1 MSLNSNEIQRLK
13 RALSAGNY
21 SPATIFMYQKKLAAF
36 LDYNGGQIDDLTAA
50 DVNDYLAT
58 ISSTTGRIQTA
69 AAIKSYY
76 YLCLDK
82 PIRTARIIR
91 HESEPKSLSKD
102 EIGRFLVSC
111 DTPES
116 KAIFS
121 TIYYLGL
128 RQSELINLQ
137 VSDIRPDMAI
147 IRDSKTGSR
156 RLPLPDFLRKLLAD
170 HIKANQPAGQL
181 FKTNRHELRWEFLR
195 ILKLARITTPATLH
209 SLRHSAAF
217 HLYADG
223 NDIISIKNFLGHK
236 SLDSTMIYTKQSYCA
251 KVKQLNQTEV

>member
-1 MSLNSNEIQRLK
+1 MLNCNEITRFR
-13 RALSAGNY
+13 RALAAGNF
-21 SPATIFMYQKKLAAF
+21 SQSTNFTYQKKLSE
-36 LDYNGGQIDDLTAA
+36 LIKYEGGYIDDLTAA

-58 ISSTTGRIQTA
+58 IKGTSARIQST
-69 AAIKSYY
+69 AAIKAYF

-82 PIRTARIIR
+82 TIKTCRITR
-91 HESEPKSLSKD
+91 HESEPKSLSRD
-102 EIGRFLVSC
+102 EVTRFLQSC

-116 KAIFS
+116 KVIYS

-137 VSDIRPDMAI
+137 VSDIRQDFVI

-156 RLPLPDFLRKLLAD
+156 RLPLPSFLSDLLIA
-170 HIKANQPAGQL
+170 HITTTQPTGQL
-181 FKTNRHELRWEFLR
+181 FKTNRHELRWEFIR
-195 ILKLARITTPATLH
+195 IMKLARITTPATLH

-217 HLYADG
+217 HLYSDG

-236 SLDSTMIYTKQSYCA
+236 SLDSTMIYTKQAYCA
-251 KVKQLNQTEV
+251 KVSELKQMEV

>member
-1 MSLNSNEIQRLK
+1 MNLKANEVQRLHD
-13 RALSAGNY
+13 ALRAGNY
-21 SPATIFMYQKKLAAF
+21 SPATTYLYQKKLALF
-36 LDYNGGQIDDLTAA
+36 LDYNGGHIDDLTAW
-50 DVNDYLAT
+50 DINDYLTT
-58 ISSTTGRIQTA
+58 ITSTTGRIQSA
-69 AAIKSYY
+69 AAIKAYF

-82 PIRTARIIR
+82 PIRTARINR
-91 HESEPKSLSKD
+91 RESEPKSLSKD
-102 EIGRFLVSC
+102 EIGRFLASC

-137 VSDIRPDMAI
+137 VSDIRPDVAI

-156 RLPLPDFLRKLLAD
+156 RLPLPDFLSELLAD
-170 HIKANQPAGQL
+170 HIRANQPAGQL
-181 FKTNRHELRWEFLR
+181 FSTNRHELRWEFIR
-195 ILKLARITTPATLH
+195 ICKKARITTPATLH

-217 HLYADG
+217 HLLADG

-236 SLDSTMIYTKQSYCA
+236 SLDSTMIYTKQLYCA
-251 KVKQLNQTEV
+251 KVNQLKQEV